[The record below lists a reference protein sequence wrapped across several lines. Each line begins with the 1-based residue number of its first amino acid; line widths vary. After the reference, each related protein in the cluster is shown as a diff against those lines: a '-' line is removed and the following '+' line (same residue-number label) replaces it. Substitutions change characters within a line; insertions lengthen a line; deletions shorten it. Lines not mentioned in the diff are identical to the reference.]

1 MMKVG
6 LYRFW
11 QKNAFLFFYCFPS
24 LIQLATINLEYKAKL
39 VAVSTIYSRAEAF
52 SCVYRTANKN
62 PSIK

>member
-39 VAVSTIYSRAEAF
+39 VAVSTIYSRAEALVVF
-52 SCVYRTANKN
+52 RTGNKN

>member
-11 QKNAFLFFYCFPS
+11 QKNAFLLFYCS

-39 VAVSTIYSRAEAF
+39 VAVSTIYSRAEALVVF
-52 SCVYRTANKN
+52 RTGNKN